1 MDIKDPLLRAQKK
14 KPSRES
20 LCHLREY
27 MQLSRENVGRNIDIN
42 SPSDERGNRE
52 HIIGN
57 WKKGNLC
64 YIVVDTLVSYSFV
77 ESGELGSL
85 NEEISKKSA
94 EGAVWFL
101 PDAYNK
107 M

>member
-1 MDIKDPLLRAQKK
+1 M
-14 KPSRES
+14 
-20 LCHLREY
+20 
-27 MQLSRENVGRNIDIN
+27 
-42 SPSDERGNRE
+42 
-52 HIIGN
+52 
-57 WKKGNLC
+57 
-64 YIVVDTLVSYSFV
+64 VDTLVSYSFV

-107 M
+107 MWGEWDKVKKELLSKIEPTLDLEFFSLSRLQKIPN

>member
-1 MDIKDPLLRAQKK
+1 M
-14 KPSRES
+14 
-20 LCHLREY
+20 
-27 MQLSRENVGRNIDIN
+27 
-42 SPSDERGNRE
+42 
-52 HIIGN
+52 
-57 WKKGNLC
+57 
-64 YIVVDTLVSYSFV
+64 SYSFV